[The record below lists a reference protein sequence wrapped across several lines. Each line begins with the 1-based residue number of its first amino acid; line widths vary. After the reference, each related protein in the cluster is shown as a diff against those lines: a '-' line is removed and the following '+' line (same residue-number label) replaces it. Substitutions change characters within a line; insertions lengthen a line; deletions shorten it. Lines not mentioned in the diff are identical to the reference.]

1 MGRSAIRTLIIM
13 ASLAISGSTP
23 AVSQQLL
30 DNGRSA
36 TGSDTTTPCGA
47 TTQMPGAGIEGK
59 EGCTG
64 NLSLAFVAG
73 PITLTYNSQYRAYP
87 NARPN
92 YGFGVS
98 MYAVSHIV
106 ESGDKRIFVAEDG
119 TETSFRYVAKRK
131 VWVSDEDVRGDL
143 SIIRP
148 LPVGYQ
154 LEELPSPSK
163 TIYAQNVQGIG
174 YFPTQSFDDVG
185 GTTTY
190 ADYDGAVPRRVTD
203 NATKKT
209 IEIKTSNGLA
219 TKVISSESLAG
230 GSDRVS
236 YELIPNPRKELIA
249 IKGPEG
255 ATLLSYAPG
264 APGQLSGVMDPQGQA
279 IEYELSTLGRLK
291 KVSTRTNTHIVSY
304 TKNSVTTKRYGGSTT
319 PSSPTPQSPAQ
330 HFTKTVY
337 DDYGYV
343 KEVRS
348 GDGDA
353 PPGRRNVTIDRDSI
367 GRLAKVRSA
376 DGSVTEW
383 FYNSTKGKSCEPP
396 SSAVGYSLFATCIKS
411 DGFTT
416 TITRNGS
423 GLPTLESVK
432 GPNGKGPTTSYTWS
446 GTDLTNRSV
455 KDSSNRTTEV
465 VSIAYVN
472 KFPIS
477 VTQESHAFVDGFDA
491 LSRPAVL
498 TCASGLQMAL
508 KANQDGSSGSF
519 SVEGMEST
527 FSTSFTGTGDYTSTY
542 TSQGVAALLRGNFLG
557 SSVNASAGTVPNQ
570 ADTTILSGNFNRSV
584 AEQRETSSQTLTLSD
599 SGGSETS
606 SSTSTIVTT
615 PDRNQTEST
624 TTSRQGRL

>member
-1 MGRSAIRTLIIM
+1 
-13 ASLAISGSTP
+13 
-23 AVSQQLL
+23 
-30 DNGRSA
+30 
-36 TGSDTTTPCGA
+36 
-47 TTQMPGAGIEGK
+47 
-59 EGCTG
+59 
-64 NLSLAFVAG
+64 
-73 PITLTYNSQYRAYP
+73 
-87 NARPN
+87 
-92 YGFGVS
+92 

-106 ESGDKRIFVAEDG
+106 EGGNKRIFVAEDG
-119 TETSFRYVAKRK
+119 TEASYRYDAKRK

-163 TIYAQNVQGIG
+163 TIYSQNVQGIG

-209 IEIKTSNGLA
+209 IEIETSNGLA
-219 TKVISSESLAG
+219 TKVISSESIAG
-230 GSDRVS
+230 GSQRVS
-236 YELIPNPRKELIA
+236 YALSTNPRKELLA
-249 IKGPEG
+249 IQGPEG
-255 ATLLSYAPG
+255 DTLLSYAPG

-279 IEYELSTLGRLK
+279 VEYELSTLGRLK

-304 TKNSVTTKRYGGSTT
+304 TKNSVMTKRYGGSTT

-330 HFTKTVY
+330 HFTTTVY

-353 PPGRRNVTIDRDSI
+353 PPGRRNVTIDRDPA
-367 GRLAKVRSA
+367 GRLTKVRGA
-376 DGSVTEW
+376 DGAVTEW
-383 FYNSTKGKSCEPP
+383 FYNSGEGKSCQPP
-396 SSAVGYSLFATCIKS
+396 ADGVGVSKPPAKGVGDSKFPSCIKS
-411 DGFTT
+411 GGFTT
-416 TITRNGS
+416 TITRNVS
-423 GLPTLESVK
+423 GLPTLESVE
-432 GPNGKGPTTSYTWS
+432 GPNGTGSTTSYTWN
-446 GTDLTNRSV
+446 GTDLINRSV

-465 VSIAYVN
+465 LSIAYVN

-498 TCASGLQMAL
+498 TGASGLQMAL

-519 SVEGMEST
+519 SVEGIEST
-527 FSTSFTGTGDYTSTY
+527 FSTSFEGTGDYTSKY
-542 TSQGVAALLRGNFLG
+542 TSQGVSATLKGNFLG
-557 SSVNASAGTVPNQ
+557 SWVTASAETSPEQ
-570 ADTTILSGNFNRSV
+570 ADTTKLEGDFKRSV
-584 AEQRETSSQTLTLSD
+584 TEQQETYSQSLTLKEKN
-599 SGGSETS
+599 GGSETT

-615 PDRNQTEST
+615 PDLNQTEST